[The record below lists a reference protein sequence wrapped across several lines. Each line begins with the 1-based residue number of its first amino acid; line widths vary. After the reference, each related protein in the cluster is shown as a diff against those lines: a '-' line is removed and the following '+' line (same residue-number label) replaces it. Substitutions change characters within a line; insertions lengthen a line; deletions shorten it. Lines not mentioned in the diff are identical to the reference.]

1 MGTWNN
7 AEGQMK
13 KHLLFLMVALVV
25 MAAWISPPVSR
36 AGEVRQ
42 IRFWSDQ
49 SEPWQQKVIAAMVQD
64 FQSSHPTIKVEVEYI
79 SWQDRQAKM
88 TAALAAQ
95 DVPEVALLSSQYAT
109 SLPATGA
116 LRTLDDVVKDL
127 GGADVFLGASL
138 SLARYDGHFFSLP
151 YSTIPIV
158 MWYRKDRFDENGLK
172 PPKTLDELVATA
184 KVLAEKG
191 KGKYYAL
198 GTAFGRGEY
207 TDETFSTLA
216 LWPMGGSV
224 FDDKMKVAFNRPV
237 TVKAL
242 EYYKSLYPFT
252 PPGSETWE
260 YADTMKSYVS
270 GSVAMVIYYGR
281 VLRNLEEYNPDI
293 LGKTGAFLPPKDK
306 YQRTVNPP
314 QSIGV
319 FKKSKYPEEG
329 VEFLKFFLTS
339 KHYVQFLWST
349 PGHSVPTL
357 KSKVEEWRQQ
367 ELLKKY
373 PEILDVLLKA
383 CDPEIG
389 FSPTKEPGVP
399 VASPAWQAIRGARV
413 LPDAVQKVT
422 LKKEDPKEVVEW
434 AQKEL
439 ERIVE
444 KFKM

>member
-1 MGTWNN
+1 
-7 AEGQMK
+7 
-13 KHLLFLMVALVV
+13 
-25 MAAWISPPVSR
+25 
-36 AGEVRQ
+36 
-42 IRFWSDQ
+42 
-49 SEPWQQKVIAAMVQD
+49 
-64 FQSSHPTIKVEVEYI
+64 
-79 SWQDRQAKM
+79 
-88 TAALAAQ
+88 
-95 DVPEVALLSSQYAT
+95 
-109 SLPATGA
+109 
-116 LRTLDDVVKDL
+116 
-127 GGADVFLGASL
+127 
-138 SLARYDGHFFSLP
+138 
-151 YSTIPIV
+151 
-158 MWYRKDRFDENGLK
+158 
-172 PPKTLDELVATA
+172 
-184 KVLAEKG
+184 
-191 KGKYYAL
+191 L

-339 KHYVQFLWST
+339 KQYVQFLWST

-357 KSKVEEWRQQ
+357 KSKVEEWRQN

-422 LKKEDPKEVVEW
+422 LKKEDPKDVVEW

-439 ERIVE
+439 EKIVE